1 MITILAI
8 SLLVGLIAA
17 GFVWYGWDLAE
28 NLTVYLRN
36 RPRKKPEAPETPEA
50 PEEEES

>member
-17 GFVWYGWDLAE
+17 GFVWYGWDLVE
-28 NLTVYLRN
+28 NVSVFLKN
-36 RPRKKPEAPETPEA
+36 RPRKKPEEPEE
-50 PEEEES
+50 PEEEEAEG

>member
-1 MITILAI
+1 MIMILAI

-36 RPRKKPEAPETPEA
+36 RPRAEPEVPTDEKAEG
-50 PEEEES
+50 

>member
-1 MITILAI
+1 MIMILAI

-36 RPRKKPEAPETPEA
+36 RPRKEPEAPETPED
-50 PEEEES
+50 EEADG